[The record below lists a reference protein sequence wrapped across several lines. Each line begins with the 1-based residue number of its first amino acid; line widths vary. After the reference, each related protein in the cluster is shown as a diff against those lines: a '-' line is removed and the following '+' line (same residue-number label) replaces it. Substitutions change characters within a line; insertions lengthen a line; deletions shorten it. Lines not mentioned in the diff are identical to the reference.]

1 MPITRGEGFRDQFRN
16 LPDDVQ
22 KAAKKQIE
30 FLADNPFHPSL
41 RLKRIKGSDEWW
53 EARVND
59 NYRFGLKLI
68 DGVWTLLVVGDHKA
82 VLGK

>member
-1 MPITRGEGFRDQFRN
+1 MPIRRGEGFREQFRD
-16 LPDDVQ
+16 LPEDVR
-22 KAAKKQIE
+22 KAAKQQMD
-30 FLADNPFHPSL
+30 FMAANPFHPSAH
-41 RLKRIKGSDEWW
+41 LKRIQGTVDWW

-68 DGVWTLLVVGDHKA
+68 DGVWTFLIVGDHKT